1 MTMAD
6 IAIRVENL
14 GKLYRIGASRN
25 RHETLREQL
34 TDAFTAPFRRL
45 WSTIGHRPSA
55 DGGPEETIWALKD
68 ISFDVKRGEVVGI
81 IGRNGAGKS
90 TLLKILARITDP
102 TRGRA
107 EIRGRVA
114 SLLEVGTGFSG
125 ELTGRENIYLSGSIL
140 GMKRAE
146 IDRKFDEIVEFSG
159 VEKFIDTPVKR
170 YSSGMGVRLAFA
182 VAAHLEPEILLV
194 DEVLAVGDVAF
205 QKKCLGKMG
214 SVVREGR
221 TILFVSH
228 NMAAIRGLCP
238 RTLFLDGGRLVRDTE
253 TESAVARYLD
263 ENLVEGAVAG
273 RGEVERKME
282 GVIDR
287 RNPSIRIRRV
297 ALLDQR
303 GDPRSS
309 FESDEEIRVSV
320 TYECLR
326 VVHNLYLSVQIVD
339 EENRA
344 ILTTIEADDPD
355 SRHFYRRD
363 PGVYESS
370 CRLPPN
376 LLGQRRFYVTLH
388 LANATAEHLVLNK
401 ILGFA
406 VRFKGYNDN
415 FLWASDAFIRPQL
428 AWKTR
433 DIAGK
438 PESLNE

>member
-1 MTMAD
+1 MAD

-14 GKLYRIGASRN
+14 GKLYHIGARRN

-45 WSTIGHRPSA
+45 WSTFGHRPSA

-68 ISFDVKRGEVVGI
+68 VSFDVKRGEVVGI

-102 TRGRA
+102 TEGRA

-125 ELTGRENIYLSGSIL
+125 ELTGRENIYLIGSIL

-170 YSSGMGVRLAFA
+170 YSSGMGVRLKFA

-214 SVVREGR
+214 SVVKEGR
-221 TILFVSH
+221 TVLFVSH
-228 NMAAIRGLCP
+228 NMSAIRALCP
-238 RTLFLDGGRLVRDTE
+238 RTLFLEGGRLVLDTE
-253 TESAVARYLD
+253 TKLAVARYLD

-273 RGEVERKME
+273 RAEVERKVE

-287 RNPSIRIRRV
+287 QNPSIRIRRV

-303 GDPRSS
+303 GDPRTS
-309 FESDEEIRVSV
+309 FESDEEIRISV

-326 VVHNLYLSVQIVD
+326 VVHNLYLSVEIVD

-355 SRHFYRRD
+355 SRHFYRRE

-370 CRLPPN
+370 CWLPPN
-376 LLGQRRFYVTLH
+376 LLGERRFYVTVGLE
-388 LANATAEHLVLNK
+388 NVKAEHLVLNQ
-401 ILGFA
+401 ILGFD
-406 VRFKGYNDN
+406 VRFKGYSDN
-415 FLWASDAFIRPQL
+415 LFAAAGTFIRPQL
-428 AWKTR
+428 GWKTQQ
-433 DIAGK
+433 IAG
-438 PESLNE
+438 EQETLYE